1 VKELSGKITDTRV
14 GVSTVKSEIDGM
26 RAKRDGFMNENATL
40 KLQLKEQN
48 NRLLHAAQEKIR
60 LEKLAAES
68 EVKHINL
75 KQLREKLA
83 NLKEEVRNICQFLC
97 NQNILN

>member
-1 VKELSGKITDTRV
+1 MKELSGKITETRV

-26 RAKRDGFMNENATL
+26 RAKRDGFMTENAAL
-40 KLQLKEQN
+40 KARLKEQN
-48 NRLLHAAQEKIR
+48 NRMLHAAQEKLR

-75 KQLREKLA
+75 KQLREKLQ
-83 NLKEEVRNICQFLC
+83 NLKEEVSKMLVDFPLIT
-97 NQNILN
+97 